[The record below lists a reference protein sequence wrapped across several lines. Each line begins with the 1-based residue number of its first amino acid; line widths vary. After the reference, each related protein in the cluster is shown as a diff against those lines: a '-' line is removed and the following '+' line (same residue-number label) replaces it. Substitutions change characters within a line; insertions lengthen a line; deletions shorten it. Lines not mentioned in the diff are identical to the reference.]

1 MGCCFSLKTSG
12 SLQGETSGLL
22 DSPHHD
28 GLSEVTEELR
38 QHAIAVAQHVCLDE
52 EGEGDRGGPCE
63 EKTQALPSP
72 DAFCHLNVV
81 NADEE
86 ELDSSNTHRNMDAQS
101 GVTRGVGSD
110 PRVELD
116 REENAPDGSEQVWSP
131 PSGLPSA
138 DSVLTE
144 ASGDRQGPK
153 EACVV
158 TTAPYQGLKT
168 ATHSF
173 YSICSIDA
181 DDLEQEQSQWPAA
194 GGTADPLHALTWYE
208 VEEVLKQTSSTPS
221 ADLKDESGP
230 IMADPCSD
238 LLIPPSSLWS
248 TEEPS
253 GNSPH
258 ADFNEEPP
266 EEPSMRSQA
275 AQGAREGG
283 SEGLHAQQEEDLG
296 QNLAFGFIDDRLDE
310 SEPSAVQQTAVGQS
324 SSSVTFTPPLL
335 NQSLMSPSE
344 TGRPS
349 PQGELAPVGVTEEV
363 HVSPSAMSSRPPPQ
377 QPTPMLRSHVETSPE
392 KLHKSDN
399 FNDPVKSKGQEL
411 DPESTES
418 ELDAADDAEP
428 DLLQLPGEPQ
438 PLQEV
443 LHAPSV
449 SPHVHDDTPGPSP
462 PCLRPS
468 SFSCTSA
475 DEDEAESESR
485 PSEQQQQH
493 PRTSDVSPEVTEPQM
508 AAAPPPRPPGGPDG
522 LHSGQDGEE
531 SPPAVHPSAIPA
543 ETFPDQ
549 TGSSVLA
556 STCDGRQA
564 DPTLTFEDPGQVDA
578 HASTPSYL
586 IHSIRPEQQVMAESS
601 GSGGRMREM
610 VSELLGDDADLPICC
625 RDPEPWIRLG
635 LEESRGAWAQ
645 GAPQAG
651 FPQAGGRAEEIPALV
666 SQLQPSMALLG
677 AYPYSTLMPQGACV
691 WDWHTGPSQP
701 VSVRDLLPQGP
712 VASASL
718 SPDFGLDT
726 CSLAEQEPQ
735 RLRAPFTDQLS
746 AYEGARPGLSVLPC
760 WSSCQVSIR
769 PEFQLEKM
777 GDDDPEADPGPPE
790 RPTPTHAQRTSPP
803 VAGIRAVCLRS
814 VVQKLQLLV
823 CRLDA
828 GPPLASG

>member
-1 MGCCFSLKTSG
+1 MGCCCSLETSD
-12 SLQGETSGLL
+12 SLQGETSALL

-28 GLSEVTEELR
+28 GLSGVTEELR
-38 QHAIAVAQHVCLDE
+38 QHAIAVAQHVCLDD

-63 EKTQALPSP
+63 EETQALPSP
-72 DAFCHLNVV
+72 DAFCHLNVAY
-81 NADEE
+81 ADEE
-86 ELDSSNTHRNMDAQS
+86 KLDSSNTRRNMDAQ
-101 GVTRGVGSD
+101 TGVGSD

-144 ASGDRQGPK
+144 ASGGRQGPK
-153 EACVV
+153 EARVV

-181 DDLEQEQSQWPAA
+181 DDLEQEQSQYPAA
-194 GGTADPLHALTWYE
+194 GGTADPLHAFTWYE

-230 IMADPCSD
+230 VMADPCSD
-238 LLIPPSSLWS
+238 LLIPPSSLWN

-253 GNSPH
+253 GNSAH

-266 EEPSMRSQA
+266 EEPSVRSHA

-310 SEPSAVQQTAVGQS
+310 SEPSAVQLTAVGRS

-335 NQSLMSPSE
+335 NQALMSPSE
-344 TGRPS
+344 TGRPA

-363 HVSPSAMSSRPPPQ
+363 RVSLSAMSSRPPPQ
-377 QPTPMLRSHVETSPE
+377 QPTPTLRSHVETSPE
-392 KLHKSDN
+392 ELHKSDN

-411 DPESTES
+411 DPESES
-418 ELDAADDAEP
+418 ELGAADDADS

-443 LHAPSV
+443 LHAPSA

-462 PCLRPS
+462 PCLRPPS
-468 SFSCTSA
+468 SPGTSA

-485 PSEQQQQH
+485 PSEQRQQH
-493 PRTSDVSPEVTEPQM
+493 PRTSDVSPEVTEPQI

-522 LHSGQDGEE
+522 LHSGQE
-531 SPPAVHPSAIPA
+531 SPPAAHPSAIPA

-549 TGSSVLA
+549 TGSSVFA
-556 STCDGRQA
+556 STCGGRRA

-586 IHSIRPEQQVMAESS
+586 IHPIRPEQQVMEESS
-601 GSGGRMREM
+601 GNGERMREM
-610 VSELLGDDADLPICC
+610 VSELLGDDADLPLCG
-625 RDPEPWIRLG
+625 RDPEPWIRPG

-651 FPQAGGRAEEIPALV
+651 FPQAGGRAEQMPALV
-666 SQLQPSMALLG
+666 SQLQPPMAQLG
-677 AYPYSTLMPQGACV
+677 AYPYSTLMPRGPCV
-691 WDWHTGPSQP
+691 WGWHTGPYQP
-701 VSVRDLLPQGP
+701 VSVRGLLPQGP
-712 VASASL
+712 VAPPGP
-718 SPDFGLDT
+718 SPYFGLDIRR
-726 CSLAEQEPQ
+726 LAGRGPQ
-735 RLRAPFTDQLS
+735 QPWAPFSNQLS
-746 AYEGARPGLSVLPC
+746 AYQGARPALSALTC
-760 WSSCQVSIR
+760 WSSYEAGVR
-769 PEFQLEKM
+769 PEVQLEKV

-790 RPTPTHAQRTSPP
+790 RPTPTHAQHAGPP
-803 VAGIRAVCLRS
+803 VAGIRAVCPRS

-823 CRLDA
+823 CGLDA